1 VDVGFNRNVA
11 DSIQYEFWISKRPAI
26 LQAGCICYCNVFA
39 LTTSD
44 QRKLFI
50 ELFRLAPY
58 MTKSFSSQRVP
69 VTVLTG
75 FLGAGKTTLLNRI
88 LSGQHGKRI
97 AVIENEFG
105 EIGIDNE
112 LVVQA
117 DEEIFEMNN
126 GCICC
131 TVRGDLIR
139 ILGNLMK
146 RKNKFDYILIETTGL
161 ADPAPVAQTFF
172 VDDEIREAFRLDAIV
187 TLIDA
192 RHVWERLDNSSE
204 CQEQIAF
211 ADVILLNKVDL
222 VSPAD
227 LDKLEARLRAMS
239 QTARV
244 YRTRDAEVDIDRLL
258 NVGAFD
264 LDAKLELDADFLK
277 EESPFEWGGV
287 YPLEVGEYRFHF
299 KPGADREMD
308 FVLFPVANRTDDEF
322 EIARRHA
329 SGCFAGE
336 SRKISV
342 GDRFT
347 PSLELQSFVF
357 GRNGGDY
364 TLHVSTTTEYGFFTQ
379 HAPAEFAM
387 KLTRDGS
394 AVEPIRSQAFA
405 PGHTHDATVSSVG
418 IVEERPVDPRKLNKW
433 ITTLLREKGV
443 DIFRMKG
450 ILNLKGLEQRFI
462 FQGVHMLFD
471 GKQDRQWRDDESRR
485 SQLIFIGR
493 NLDRDELEEGFR
505 ACLA

>member
-1 VDVGFNRNVA
+1 
-11 DSIQYEFWISKRPAI
+11 
-26 LQAGCICYCNVFA
+26 
-39 LTTSD
+39 
-44 QRKLFI
+44 
-50 ELFRLAPY
+50 

-97 AVIENEFG
+97 AVIENEYG

-172 VDDEIREAFRLDAIV
+172 VDDEIKESFRLDAIV

-192 RHVWERLDNSSE
+192 RHVWEHLDNSSE

-222 VSPAD
+222 VTPGD

-239 QTARV
+239 RTARI
-244 YRTRDAEVDIDRLL
+244 YRTRDADIDMDRLI

-287 YPLEVGEYRFHF
+287 YHLEVGEYRFHF

-308 FVLFPVANRTDDEF
+308 FVLFPIASGSDDEF

-329 SGCFAGE
+329 SDCFTGE
-336 SRKISV
+336 SRKIIG
-342 GDRFT
+342 GDRVT

-357 GRNGGDY
+357 GRDGGNY
-364 TLHVSTTTEYGFFTQ
+364 TLQVSTTDQYAFFTQ
-379 HAPAEFAM
+379 HVPAEFAM

-394 AVEPIRSQAFA
+394 GVEPKRSQAFA
-405 PGHTHDATVSSVG
+405 PRHTHDATVSSVG
-418 IVEERPVDPRKLNKW
+418 IVEERPVDPRKLNNW
-433 ITTLLREKGV
+433 ISTLLREKGV

-471 GKQDRQWRDDESRR
+471 GKQDRRWRDDESRR

-493 NLDRDELEEGFR
+493 NLDRGELEEGFR
-505 ACLA
+505 ACLV